1 MKIDINKNYY
11 KILGVS
17 NSEEINK
24 IKKSYYKLSMKLHP
38 DKNDGKETDEFRLIT
53 EAWSILKDKDLKSD
67 YDRKSRF
74 GKDYDEIEEFF
85 NIGIEYDH
93 KSVDSKYD
101 KIKNREVL
109 DIVVKVN
116 PKEFNG
122 TLEFPRLV
130 LCPTCKGSG
139 KDMSGKIMI
148 TNDKGEVKWFET
160 DDGCD
165 FCFEQDNY
173 VISKRG
179 RIKINDIKIG
189 DMVLSQ
195 DNSYQKVTDLLS
207 RNFSGEIIDID
218 VCGLKIKGVTPNH
231 KINVVRFN
239 RNNNNRIKINEYK
252 ILEIPVEDVEI
263 SDFILYQNQKFHPKD
278 KVVLKRTHNRK
289 PFEIKINDDFVK
301 FIACFIAEGNTRG
314 DRVSVF
320 SFHKDKDREL
330 IDFVIKYVKKNFNQD
345 VVFPKNKKWGEY
357 ILKIEIFN
365 SQLSKFLKDFCG
377 HLSPNKYINSD
388 ILGVNN
394 HILLDTLLLC
404 DGYEKKSLRTFTS
417 VSENLSFQVFHIAQ
431 NLGFNTS
438 ISKYSGYVD
447 KNGVNHR
454 DCFRVYISKSK
465 KMGIYKKLI
474 KEGVCL
480 KVKKIEKRNVEDVK
494 VFNIT
499 VENTHKYTIDGL
511 LVNNCEGSG
520 KSYTGD
526 NCSFCNGQ
534 GKVGIKECSKCEGE
548 RRILGKQKLSKIKLE
563 GDETKIDSMGN
574 VSYYDRGKVGNL
586 IIKLT

>member
-165 FCFEQDNY
+165 FC
-173 VISKRG
+173 
-179 RIKINDIKIG
+179 
-189 DMVLSQ
+189 
-195 DNSYQKVTDLLS
+195 
-207 RNFSGEIIDID
+207 
-218 VCGLKIKGVTPNH
+218 
-231 KINVVRFN
+231 
-239 RNNNNRIKINEYK
+239 
-252 ILEIPVEDVEI
+252 
-263 SDFILYQNQKFHPKD
+263 
-278 KVVLKRTHNRK
+278 
-289 PFEIKINDDFVK
+289 
-301 FIACFIAEGNTRG
+301 
-314 DRVSVF
+314 
-320 SFHKDKDREL
+320 
-330 IDFVIKYVKKNFNQD
+330 
-345 VVFPKNKKWGEY
+345 
-357 ILKIEIFN
+357 
-365 SQLSKFLKDFCG
+365 
-377 HLSPNKYINSD
+377 
-388 ILGVNN
+388 
-394 HILLDTLLLC
+394 
-404 DGYEKKSLRTFTS
+404 
-417 VSENLSFQVFHIAQ
+417 
-431 NLGFNTS
+431 
-438 ISKYSGYVD
+438 
-447 KNGVNHR
+447 
-454 DCFRVYISKSK
+454 
-465 KMGIYKKLI
+465 
-474 KEGVCL
+474 
-480 KVKKIEKRNVEDVK
+480 
-494 VFNIT
+494 
-499 VENTHKYTIDGL
+499 
-511 LVNNCEGSG
+511 EGSG